1 MSAWEDWLDRL
12 KDDSGKLAKDE
23 LKNLVHDA
31 KADSEEFIQ
40 RQGEKLEVYLNQLA
54 LGLITKEQFDGYVG
68 DIRILLVMQALKM
81 EVEAKARAQ
90 RLANG
95 IVELVI
101 DRLLALI

>member
-23 LKNLVHDA
+23 LKNLVNDA

-40 RQGEKLEVYLNQLA
+40 RQGEKLEIYLNQLA
-54 LGLITKEQFDGYVG
+54 MGLITKEQFEGYVG
-68 DIRILLVMQALKM
+68 DIRDLSVMQTLKM
-81 EVEAKARAQ
+81 KVEARARAQ
-90 RLANG
+90 SLANG
-95 IVELVI
+95 ITKLII

>member
-23 LKNLVHDA
+23 LKNLVSDA

-40 RQGEKLEVYLNQLA
+40 RQGEKLEIYLNQLA
-54 LGLITKEQFDGYVG
+54 MGLITKEQFEGYVG
-68 DIRILLVMQALKM
+68 DIRDLSVMQTLKM
-81 EVEAKARAQ
+81 KVEARARAQ
-90 RLANG
+90 SLANG
-95 IVELVI
+95 ITKLII